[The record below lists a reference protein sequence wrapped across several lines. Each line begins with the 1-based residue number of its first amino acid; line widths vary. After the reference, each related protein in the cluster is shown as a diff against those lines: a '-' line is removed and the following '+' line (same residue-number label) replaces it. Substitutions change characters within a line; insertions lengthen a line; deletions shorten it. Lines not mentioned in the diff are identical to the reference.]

1 MIQYDHFQLDNGL
14 PFYVI
19 HDPTTPMAA
28 VNILYNVGARDE
40 VSNKTGFAHLFEHL
54 MFGGSANIPKYD
66 EPLQRAGGDNN
77 AFTNSDIT
85 NYYLSLPASQLE
97 TAFWLESDRML
108 DLAFSEKSLDVQR
121 QVVSEEFRQ
130 NYLNQPYGDVWLLLK
145 PLAYKTHPYQWNTI
159 GKEISHIEQAELQD
173 VRDFYRRFY
182 NPNNAIVVVAGNLET
197 KKVKQLAEKWFGPIP
212 AGENYQRMLQQEP
225 VQTEAREL
233 RVTRD
238 VPQSAIYKAYHIS
251 GRGDKDF
258 YTVDLISDLLG
269 SGQSSR
275 LYKSLVR
282 KQQLFSEINAFVTGD
297 LDPGLL
303 IVTGKIT
310 PGIDADN
317 AHAALEQEIARLSE
331 KPPSAPELRKVKN
344 KAIATNIFGE
354 LSLLNQAMSLA
365 FYAHLGTPEIINDI
379 PKMYEA
385 VNPAALFEHA
395 KTVLRPENCSTLFY
409 LSEKN

>member
-1 MIQYDHFQLDNGL
+1 MIQYDHFQLKNGL

-19 HDPTTPMAA
+19 HDPTSPMAA
-28 VNILYNVGARDE
+28 INILYNVGARDE
-40 VSNKTGFAHLFEHL
+40 DSNKTGFAHLFEHL
-54 MFGGSANIPKYD
+54 MFGGSVNIPKYD

-108 DLAFSEKSLDVQR
+108 DLAFGEKSLDVQR
-121 QVVSEEFRQ
+121 QVVTEEFRQ

-182 NPNNAIVVVAGNLET
+182 NPNNAIIVVAGNLKT
-197 KKVKQLAEKWFGPIP
+197 DKVQQLAEKWFAPIP
-212 AGENYQRMLQQEP
+212 AGEKHQRTLPQEP
-225 VQTEAREL
+225 QQTEAREL
-233 RVTRD
+233 RVKRD
-238 VPQSAIYKAYHIS
+238 VPQTAIYKAYHIC

-282 KQQLFSEINAFVTGD
+282 QQQLFSEVNAFITGD

-303 IVTGKIT
+303 IVTGKLT
-310 PGIDADN
+310 PGIDIDKAN
-317 AHAALEQEIARLSE
+317 AAIEQEIAKLCA
-331 KPPSAPELRKVKN
+331 KPPSAHELRKVKN
-344 KAIATNIFGE
+344 KAIATNTFGE
-354 LSLLNQAMSLA
+354 LSLLNKAMSLA
-365 FYAHLGTPEIINDI
+365 YYAHLGTPEIINKI
-379 PKMYEA
+379 PEKYEA
-385 VNPAALFEHA
+385 VKPAALFELA
-395 KTVLRPENCSTLFY
+395 KTVLRPENCSTLYY
-409 LSEKN
+409 LAEKN